1 MSYPDQHR
9 FAMQVAQLSRA
20 WRSELDRRLVGLGLS
35 QARWLVLLHLARFTE
50 MPTQRELAQSVGV
63 EGPTLARLLD
73 GLEAQGLVTR
83 VAVPEDR
90 RAKKI
95 ALQPKAIVTAYPVRG
110 LDIGATEMIYELLLE
125 QRDRGA
131 GVLFI
136 SEDLDALIKYSDRIL
151 VLYRGRVMGILNRE
165 EAKLG
170 RIGMMMMGTTPEE
183 VTRYEALS
191 HF

>member
-73 GLEAQGLVTR
+73 SLESQGLVTR

-95 ALQPKAIVTAYPVRG
+95 ALQPKAQPLIEKIEAISTQLRQEVF
-110 LDIGATEMIYELLLE
+110 
-125 QRDRGA
+125 A
-131 GVLFI
+131 GI
-136 SEDLDALIKYSDRIL
+136 DEEDLRRCQQVHAR
-151 VLYRGRVMGILNRE
+151 VLGNLT
-165 EAKLG
+165 K
-170 RIGMMMMGTTPEE
+170 
-183 VTRYEALS
+183 
-191 HF
+191 

>member
-73 GLEAQGLVTR
+73 SLESQELVTR

-95 ALQPKAIVTAYPVRG
+95 ALQPKAQPLIEKIEAISPQLRHEVF
-110 LDIGATEMIYELLLE
+110 
-125 QRDRGA
+125 A
-131 GVLFI
+131 GIDEDDLRRCQQVHARVL
-136 SEDLDALIKYSDRIL
+136 ANL
-151 VLYRGRVMGILNRE
+151 V
-165 EAKLG
+165 K
-170 RIGMMMMGTTPEE
+170 
-183 VTRYEALS
+183 
-191 HF
+191 

>member
-73 GLEAQGLVTR
+73 SLESQELVTR

-95 ALQPKAIVTAYPVRG
+95 ALQPKAQPLIEKIEAISTQLRHEVFAGIDEDDLRRCQQVHARV
-110 LDIGATEMIYELLLE
+110 LDNLM
-125 QRDRGA
+125 
-131 GVLFI
+131 
-136 SEDLDALIKYSDRIL
+136 K
-151 VLYRGRVMGILNRE
+151 
-165 EAKLG
+165 
-170 RIGMMMMGTTPEE
+170 
-183 VTRYEALS
+183 
-191 HF
+191 

>member
-73 GLEAQGLVTR
+73 SLENQELVIR

-95 ALQPKAIVTAYPVRG
+95 ALQPKAQPLIEKIEAISTQLRHEVF
-110 LDIGATEMIYELLLE
+110 
-125 QRDRGA
+125 A
-131 GVLFI
+131 GIDEDDLRRCQQVHARVLGN
-136 SEDLDALIKYSDRIL
+136 LMK
-151 VLYRGRVMGILNRE
+151 
-165 EAKLG
+165 
-170 RIGMMMMGTTPEE
+170 
-183 VTRYEALS
+183 
-191 HF
+191 